1 MRGDSRGSVRH
12 GGFEV
17 QEACT
22 CGYYRSYEAD
32 TSVRMLLVEVI
43 ENQTQTGL
51 SDKSVL
57 LFIIKVQAQG
67 AVQC

>member
-1 MRGDSRGSVRH
+1 MGVEDTV
-12 GGFEV
+12 
-17 QEACT
+17 ALKCT
-22 CGYYRSYEAD
+22 KHVLVGCYGNYEAD

-67 AVQC
+67 TVQC